1 MVGGCPRAHG
11 RAFELRTSMDLFDT
25 TQIGLERA
33 LAGSSMRQ
41 QAIAQNIA
49 NVNTPGY
56 RRQEVDFESALQ
68 AAWDKGS
75 GSVEHVAPSVET
87 DTSSVMRA
95 DGSSVDIDTEAA
107 EQAKNGLQYEAISS
121 VMKARTAI
129 LKSAIG
135 VV

>member
-1 MVGGCPRAHG
+1 
-11 RAFELRTSMDLFDT
+11 MDLFDT

-33 LAGSSMRQ
+33 LSGSSLRQ

-56 RRQEVDFESALQ
+56 RRQDVDFQSALHK
-68 AAWDKGS
+68 AWTAG
-75 GSVEHVAPSVET
+75 APSVEGVT
-87 DTSSVMRA
+87 PAVAVDQSSVMRA

-107 EQAKNGLQYEAISS
+107 AQAENGLQYEAISA
-121 VMKARTAI
+121 VMKTRTAI

-135 VV
+135 GS

>member
-1 MVGGCPRAHG
+1 M
-11 RAFELRTSMDLFDT
+11 ELFDT

-33 LAGSSMRQ
+33 LSGASLRQ

-56 RRQEVDFESALQ
+56 RRQDVDFESALQ
-68 AAWDKGS
+68 AAWDQGS
-75 GSVEHVAPSVET
+75 GSVEQVAPTVQT
-87 DTSSVMRA
+87 DMASVMRA

-107 EQAKNGLQYEAISS
+107 EQAKNGLQYEAVSS

-135 VV
+135 VA